1 MKFPFVTGFAS
12 QNYLLAEEGILSAF
26 QNNANYW
33 YIDASLSEEHPD
45 KWSTVRIN
53 HLLSLVAQYQ
63 VFPIVHGNF
72 KAPIASD
79 VESLRKSS
87 VEYVKK
93 EIDFAHALN
102 APLIVHGSVIVEPRL
117 VSKVKKMAL
126 DQFVLSVETLLEY
139 AEKRGVT
146 LYLENLSNY
155 TNYSP
160 FHYIFTTP
168 AEVKYVIE
176 KISEIKLF
184 FDVGHANIGNDP
196 IEFFKSCHQSIAGM
210 SFSNNN
216 GDKDQHCGLDKGE
229 ISYADLVE
237 AILDCD
243 WLGII
248 AFETRGKT
256 TSQSI
261 DNLGEIYK
269 QVLQKKTGIHA

>member
-1 MKFPFVTGFAS
+1 MKLPFVTGFAS

-45 KWSTVRIN
+45 KWSADRIN
-53 HLLSLVAQYQ
+53 WLLSLIDTYQ

-72 KAPIASD
+72 KVPLASD
-79 VESLRKSS
+79 VELLRESS

-93 EIDFAHALN
+93 EIDFAKYLN
-102 APLIVHGSVIVEPRL
+102 APLIIHGSVIVEPRL
-117 VSKVKKMAL
+117 VTKVKKIAL
-126 DQFVLSVETLLEY
+126 NQFVSSIETLLEY

-155 TNYSP
+155 TNYFP

-168 AEVKYVIE
+168 AEVNYVIE
-176 KISEIKLF
+176 KIPEIKLF
-184 FDVGHANIGNDP
+184 FDVGHANIGNNP

-216 GDKDQHCGLDKGE
+216 AVKDQHCGLNKGE
-229 ISYADLVE
+229 ISYTNLVE
-237 AILDCD
+237 VILDCD
-243 WLGII
+243 WRGMI

-261 DNLGEIYK
+261 NDLTAIYREVLG
-269 QVLQKKTGIHA
+269 KKSGVYA

>member
-12 QNYLLAEEGILSAF
+12 QNYLPAEEGILSAF
-26 QNNANYW
+26 QNNLNYW
-33 YIDASLSEEHPD
+33 YIDTSLSEEHPD
-45 KWSTVRIN
+45 KWSTDRIN
-53 HLLSLVAQYQ
+53 RLLNLVTQYQ
-63 VFPIVHGNF
+63 VSPIIHGNF
-72 KAPIASD
+72 KVPLASD
-79 VESLRKSS
+79 VESSRKTS

-93 EIDFAHALN
+93 EIDFAKALN
-102 APLIVHGSVIVEPRL
+102 APLIIHGSVIVEPRL

-126 DQFVLSVETLLEY
+126 NQFVLSVETLLEY

-155 TNYSP
+155 TNYFP

-168 AEVKYVIE
+168 AEVRYVIE
-176 KISEIKLF
+176 KIPEIKLF

-196 IEFFKSCHQSIAGM
+196 IEFFKACQQSIAGM

-216 GDKDQHCGLDKGE
+216 GIKDQHCGLNKGE
-229 ISYADLVE
+229 ILYADLVE
-237 AILDCD
+237 AILDYD
-243 WLGII
+243 WRGII

-261 DNLGEIYK
+261 DDLEVIYK
-269 QVLQKKTGIHA
+269 EVLLKKSGIH